1 MLLPGQLPPG
11 EQAGANPH
19 RYPWSFAQELFGFDA
34 LREGFVGECVSA
46 RRRES

>member
-1 MLLPGQLPPG
+1 MHLPGQLPTG

-19 RYPWSFAQELFGFDA
+19 GYSWSFAQELFGLDA
-34 LREGFVGECVSA
+34 LREGFVGERVCA